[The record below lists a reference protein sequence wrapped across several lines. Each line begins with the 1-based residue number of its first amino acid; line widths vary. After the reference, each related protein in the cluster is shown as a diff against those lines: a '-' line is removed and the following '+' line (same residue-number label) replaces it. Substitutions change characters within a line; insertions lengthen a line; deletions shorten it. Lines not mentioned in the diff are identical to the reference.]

1 MKAIKKL
8 LYFLAV
14 AGTTMFASSCTE
26 EMDYTPAPRPAGQQV
41 YFATDMS
48 ETVNLE
54 ENSSSVTIPVYR
66 VVADEAASFSIFA
79 TEESSLFSIPSTV
92 DFAAGE
98 NSTNLVITY
107 DYAKLTQDQM
117 YPCTLT
123 IGDTEN
129 TSPYGMSSYEFS
141 FVAPAPWTSLGMGTY
156 TEDVITAAS
165 NPEAVTIAEQPLGF
179 SIEGFGELKI
189 FSNAP
194 GTLANGVITFPKNG
208 LSLNIPTVS
217 NNRPTNASGK
227 FKLVLPGAVDIN
239 PTVAVEFVGTYTS
252 SDNTS
257 SAIFKLTP
265 NDDVASYKYAYFEGV
280 ASAAQVE
287 EYVEGIINGTIESSE
302 MESSGAEENLLVS
315 IAKSG
320 RYTLVVIPYGTAAGA
335 AVAGTPTSLAF
346 KYNAGGEEVPDA
358 PAPELT
364 LETIPAYEGYDEA
377 TSFFYRIKGAN
388 ISAGKIYL
396 NKTSVIEDSGIDIK
410 DIINEYGEDLSD
422 SEIEKIVSENG
433 YENGYIKLETGT
445 SYTFAVLVQNI
456 DGVEL
461 IKTLEKTL

>member
-54 ENSSSVTIPVYR
+54 ANSSSVTIPVYR

-141 FVAPAPWTSLGMGTY
+141 FVAPALWTSLGMGTY
-156 TEDVITAAS
+156 TEDVITAAYSIDNVSFEVEVQQSDSNKGLYRLKNLYRAGTGLFTIYNIADATGAASDYYITLDCS

-208 LSLNIPTVS
+208 LSLNIPTFS
-217 NNRPTNASGK
+217 NNLPTNASGK

-265 NDDVASYKYAYFEGV
+265 NDDVASYKL
-280 ASAAQVE
+280 S
-287 EYVEGIINGTIESSE
+287 
-302 MESSGAEENLLVS
+302 M
-315 IAKSG
+315 
-320 RYTLVVIPYGTAAGA
+320 P
-335 AVAGTPTSLAF
+335 
-346 KYNAGGEEVPDA
+346 
-358 PAPELT
+358 
-364 LETIPAYEGYDEA
+364 
-377 TSFFYRIKGAN
+377 
-388 ISAGKIYL
+388 ISRA
-396 NKTSVIEDSGIDIK
+396 
-410 DIINEYGEDLSD
+410 
-422 SEIEKIVSENG
+422 
-433 YENGYIKLETGT
+433 
-445 SYTFAVLVQNI
+445 
-456 DGVEL
+456 
-461 IKTLEKTL
+461 